1 MEVIVREALE
11 KLVPILTGLVT
22 GVMGYWFTTFWMKPI
37 LRYRELRSSI
47 HSDFIFYAQVINP
60 DRLVPKMVDLYERR
74 VESNRKNS
82 AELSAC
88 LLELP
93 GWYLWWLHRRGCR
106 PELVPPNLIGFSNNT
121 DYDEAHARMDSIK
134 KSLCLKTKDD
144 L

>member
-1 MEVIVREALE
+1 MEGVVHEALE

-47 HSDFIFYAQVINP
+47 LSDFIFNAQVINP
-60 DRLVPKMVDLYERR
+60 DRLVPKMIDLYDRR

-93 GWYLWWLHRRGCR
+93 GWYLWWLRTRGGNPGR
-106 PELVPPNLIGFSNNT
+106 AASTLMGFSNNT
-121 DYDEAHARMDSIK
+121 GYDEAHDRIDSIK
-134 KSLCLKTKDD
+134 KDLCLKTEEV
-144 L
+144 

>member
-60 DRLVPKMVDLYERR
+60 DRLVPKMVDLY
-74 VESNRKNS
+74 
-82 AELSAC
+82 
-88 LLELP
+88 
-93 GWYLWWLHRRGCR
+93 
-106 PELVPPNLIGFSNNT
+106 
-121 DYDEAHARMDSIK
+121 
-134 KSLCLKTKDD
+134 
-144 L
+144 